1 MGKEFS
7 QYKLTQ
13 NLLNNLQQFNVS
25 PLAKLVLLE
34 ISACY
39 NPATNVMYPKQASIA
54 QKIGC
59 SERSVIR
66 AIQELF
72 KAGLIIIEG
81 KHTYKYKFSQY
92 LLNLGGMVKIID
104 NAQDN
109 LSDTKKTDD
118 NLSGNTGQNVRQID
132 DNLSGT
138 MIEPINEPTNEPLNV
153 VEFKI
158 LKEYAI
164 NYGAK
169 NVQAYIN
176 NLKQTGADKKIIAE
190 WKAKRGAD
198 LYAKN
203 QIAQTSKL
211 VNEYAAFQGDPMPES
226 FKALR
231 AKLFGKKN

>member
-1 MGKEFS
+1 
-7 QYKLTQ
+7 
-13 NLLNNLQQFNVS
+13 
-25 PLAKLVLLE
+25 
-34 ISACY
+34 
-39 NPATNVMYPKQASIA
+39 MYPKQASIA

-104 NAQDN
+104 NAQ
-109 LSDTKKTDD
+109 
-118 NLSGNTGQNVRQID
+118 

-203 QIAQTSKL
+203 QIAQTSELIRQMREQK
-211 VNEYAAFQGDPMPES
+211 GDPMPES
-226 FKALR
+226 FKQLR
-231 AKLFGKKN
+231 KTLCKK